1 MDYFIIVVV
10 TVAGLYFHWWLYV
23 HIKRWVDRD
32 LALSMAGQDPTKRD
46 YMLKRLEEARAQG
59 IKRKDLPKWLEQAA
73 ADYRAP

>member
-23 HIKRWVDRD
+23 RIKRWVDRD
-32 LALSMAGQDPTKRD
+32 LALSMAGQDPTNRD

>member
-23 HIKRWVDRD
+23 RIKRWVDRD